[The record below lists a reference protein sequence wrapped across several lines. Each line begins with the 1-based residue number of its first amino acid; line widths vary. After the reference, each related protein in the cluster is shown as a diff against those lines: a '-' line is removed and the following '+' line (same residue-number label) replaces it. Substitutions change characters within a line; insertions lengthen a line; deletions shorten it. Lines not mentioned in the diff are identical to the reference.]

1 MSTHELRNLSVD
13 EIDAGSGGTNV
24 PGYVHCSWPT
34 DALWGPNKI
43 CDVPADQAEYYDVN
57 VHFFDEI
64 GSPGG
69 AAKMGRVDADHPVV
83 LALPPQGE

>member
-1 MSTHELRNLSVD
+1 VEAIYYED
-13 EIDAGSGGTNV
+13 
-24 PGYVHCSWPT
+24 
-34 DALWGPNKI
+34 
-43 CDVPADQAEYYDVN
+43 DVPADQAEYYDVN

-83 LALPPQGE
+83 SALPPQGE